1 VAVVA
6 AVVAAWFVLGRG
18 PASTGEEADSGE
30 APPSGLRVLTAPDLD
45 LHAIAEGSGE
55 APDGDDVPVPVVP
68 PSRVAGAIQP
78 GESLGAA
85 LQRQGV
91 PPASIH
97 PVVAAVGEIYD
108 FRRAQ
113 PGHEYQ
119 VELDREGVITTF
131 RYEVSPET
139 VFEAVQTGASSWEA
153 RQVEVELDAEEAI
166 LSGTVE
172 TSFIGAVLRAG
183 ESEALANR
191 IVDVLQW
198 DIDFSR
204 DVRPG
209 DAFRVIYERLSL
221 DGEFLRYGDILAIE
235 YRGRRASQTA
245 IRFGDDE
252 SAEYYTLEG
261 DPIRRM
267 FLAAPCR
274 YRRISSLFDP
284 NRLHP
289 VLGVRRPH
297 YGVDYAASTG
307 TPVYAVAD
315 GTVLFVGVRGGNGNL
330 VRLRHAHGYESGYAH
345 LSRFAR
351 GISAGDE
358 VTQGQTIGFVG
369 STGLSTGPHLHFAL
383 KRNGQ
388 FIDPLAAENTRGP
401 SLSGQA
407 LRDFQR
413 RRAQLLE
420 RLDEVRIADVEP
432 ELEAEPDVV
441 DETFNEGDFVHD
453 F

>member
-1 VAVVA
+1 MLAIAVASVA
-6 AVVAAWFVLGRG
+6 GWFVLG
-18 PASTGEEADSGE
+18 TGGGGSGDDADQGH
-30 APPSGLRVLTAPDLD
+30 APDGLRTLTAPRIEVAGEAD
-45 LHAIAEGSGE
+45 GSG
-55 APDGDDVPVPVVP
+55 DGAVDDSVPVPVVP

-113 PGHEYQ
+113 PGHQYA

-139 VFEAVQTGASSWEA
+139 VFEAVQTGDSTWEA
-153 RQVEVELDAEEAI
+153 RQIEVELDVEERV
-166 LSGTVE
+166 LSGTIE
-172 TSFIGAVLRAG
+172 TSFIRAVVREG
-183 ESEALANR
+183 ETEQLANR

-198 DIDFSR
+198 DVDFSR

-235 YRGRRASQTA
+235 YRGRRAAQTA
-245 IRFGDDE
+245 IRFGE
-252 SAEYYTLEG
+252 GEEAEYYTVDGE
-261 DPIRRM
+261 PVRRM

-351 GISAGDE
+351 GLRAGDT

-388 FIDPLAAENTRGP
+388 FIDPLLAENTRGP
-401 SLSGQA
+401 SLTGQA

-413 RRAQLLE
+413 RRAQVFE
-420 RLDEVRIADVEP
+420 RFEEVRIADVEQDRDP
-432 ELEAEPDVV
+432 GVDLV
-441 DETFNEGDFVHD
+441 DESFNEGDFVHD